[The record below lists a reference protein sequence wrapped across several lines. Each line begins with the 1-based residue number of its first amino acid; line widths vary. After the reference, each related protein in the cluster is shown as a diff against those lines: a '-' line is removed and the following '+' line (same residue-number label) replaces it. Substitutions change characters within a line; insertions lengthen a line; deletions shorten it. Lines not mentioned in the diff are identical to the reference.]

1 MQASPAQTGE
11 SACPERRW
19 IDVGQLAPATA
30 DFAEKTVNVGIP
42 RRAPT
47 RLMLII
53 VGFIVVILSVVG
65 GYIAS
70 HGKLAALWQPFE
82 LVIIGGAALGAFLA
96 GTPIKT
102 VKQTLGAVVGV
113 LKGPRYKAKDY
124 LDALSLLYE
133 LLNRAR
139 KEGFMALESHID
151 NPKDSALFANYPA
164 ILGDHHLMDFI
175 TDCLRLM
182 VGSNIEPH
190 ELEPL
195 LEMELEKHH
204 HEELAP
210 AHALT
215 KVADGLPGFGIVAAV
230 LGIVITMGSIGG
242 DIAEVGAHVA
252 AALVG
257 TFLGILLAYGFVAP
271 LAAAVEARAE
281 QDSRIYESVKT
292 ALLASLRGYP
302 PKIALEFAR
311 KTVPS
316 DMRPGFNDFEQHIKT
331 LK

>member
-1 MQASPAQTGE
+1 
-11 SACPERRW
+11 
-19 IDVGQLAPATA
+19 
-30 DFAEKTVNVGIP
+30 
-42 RRAPT
+42 
-47 RLMLII
+47 MLII
-53 VGFIVVILSVVG
+53 VGFIVVTLSVLG
-65 GYIAS
+65 GFVAS

-82 LVIIGGAALGAFLA
+82 LVIIGGAAFGAFLA
-96 GTPIKT
+96 GTPPKT
-102 VKQTLGAVVGV
+102 VKQTFAAVLGVF
-113 LKGPRYKAKDY
+113 KGPRYQSKDY

-151 NPKDSALFANYPA
+151 NPMESAMFANYPT
-164 ILGDHHLMDFI
+164 IRDDHHLMDFI

-195 LEMELEKHH
+195 LELELEKHH

-230 LGIVITMGSIGG
+230 LGIIITMASIGG
-242 DIAEVGAHVA
+242 DIAEVGGHVA

-257 TFLGILLAYGFVAP
+257 TFLGILLGYGFVGP
-271 LAAAVEARAE
+271 LAAALEARAE
-281 QDSRIYESVKT
+281 QDARIYESVKT
-292 ALLASLRGYP
+292 ALLACLRGYN

-316 DMRPGFNDFEQHIKT
+316 ALRPGFSEFEQH
-331 LK
+331 LKSVK

>member
-1 MQASPAQTGE
+1 
-11 SACPERRW
+11 
-19 IDVGQLAPATA
+19 
-30 DFAEKTVNVGIP
+30 
-42 RRAPT
+42 
-47 RLMLII
+47 MLII
-53 VGFIVVILSVVG
+53 AGFIVVILSVVG

-151 NPKDSALFANYPA
+151 NPKDSALFANYPG
-164 ILGDHHLMDFI
+164 IRDDHHLMDFI

>member
-1 MQASPAQTGE
+1 
-11 SACPERRW
+11 
-19 IDVGQLAPATA
+19 
-30 DFAEKTVNVGIP
+30 
-42 RRAPT
+42 
-47 RLMLII
+47 MLIL

-65 GYIAS
+65 GYVAS
-70 HGKLAALWQPFE
+70 HGKLGALWQPFE
-82 LVIIGGAALGAFLA
+82 LVIIGGAAFGAFLA
-96 GTPIKT
+96 SNPVKT
-102 VKQTLGAVVGV
+102 VKQTFAAAIGV

-133 LLNRAR
+133 VLNRAR
-139 KEGFMALESHID
+139 KEGFMSLESDVD
-151 NPKDSALFANYPA
+151 NPAQSALFANYPS
-164 ILGDHHLMDFI
+164 IRDDHHLMDFI

-182 VGSNIEPH
+182 IGSNIEPH

-195 LEMELEKHH
+195 LELELEKHH

-242 DIAEVGAHVA
+242 DIAEVGGHVA

-316 DMRPGFNDFEQHIKT
+316 ALRPGFSEFEQHIKT

>member
-1 MQASPAQTGE
+1 
-11 SACPERRW
+11 
-19 IDVGQLAPATA
+19 
-30 DFAEKTVNVGIP
+30 
-42 RRAPT
+42 
-47 RLMLII
+47 MLII
-53 VGFIVVILSVVG
+53 VGFLIVILSVLG
-65 GYIAS
+65 GYVGA
-70 HGKLAALWQPFE
+70 HGKLGALWQPFE
-82 LVIIGGAALGAFLA
+82 LVIIGGAAFGAFLA
-96 GTPIKT
+96 SNPVKT
-102 VKQTLGAVVGV
+102 VKQTFAAAIGV

-133 LLNRAR
+133 VLNRAR
-139 KEGFMALESHID
+139 KEGFMSLESDVD
-151 NPKDSALFANYPA
+151 NPAQSALFANYPS
-164 ILGDHHLMDFI
+164 IRDDHHLMDFI

-182 VGSNIEPH
+182 IGSNIEPH

-195 LEMELEKHH
+195 LELELEK
-204 HEELAP
+204 L
-210 AHALT
+210 
-215 KVADGLPGFGIVAAV
+215 ADGLPGFGIVAAV

-242 DIAEVGAHVA
+242 DIAEVGGHVA

-316 DMRPGFNDFEQHIKT
+316 ALRPGFSEFEQHIKT

>member
-1 MQASPAQTGE
+1 
-11 SACPERRW
+11 
-19 IDVGQLAPATA
+19 
-30 DFAEKTVNVGIP
+30 
-42 RRAPT
+42 
-47 RLMLII
+47 MLII
-53 VGFIVVILSVVG
+53 VGFIVVILSVIG
-65 GYIAS
+65 GYVAS
-70 HGKLAALWQPFE
+70 HGKLGALWQPFE
-82 LVIIGGAALGAFLA
+82 LVIIGGGAFGAFLA
-96 GTPIKT
+96 GTPVKT
-102 VKQTLGAVVGV
+102 VKQTFAAVIGV
-113 LKGPRYKAKDY
+113 LKGPRYQAKDY

-151 NPKDSALFANYPA
+151 NPMESALFANYPS
-164 ILGDHHLMDFI
+164 IRDDHHLMDFI

-195 LEMELEKHH
+195 LELELEKHH

-230 LGIVITMGSIGG
+230 LGIIITMASIGG
-242 DIAEVGAHVA
+242 DIAAVGSHVA

-271 LAAAVEARAE
+271 MAAAVEARAE
-281 QDSRIYESVKT
+281 QDARIYESVKT

-316 DMRPGFNDFEQHIKT
+316 ALRPGFSEFEQHIKT

>member
-1 MQASPAQTGE
+1 
-11 SACPERRW
+11 
-19 IDVGQLAPATA
+19 
-30 DFAEKTVNVGIP
+30 
-42 RRAPT
+42 
-47 RLMLII
+47 MLII
-53 VGFIVVILSVVG
+53 AGFIVVILSVVG

-82 LVIIGGAALGAFLA
+82 LVIIGGAAFGAFLA
-96 GTPIKT
+96 GTPPKT
-102 VKQTLGAVVGV
+102 VKQTFAAVIGV
-113 LKGPRYKAKDY
+113 FKGPRYQRKDY

-151 NPKDSALFANYPA
+151 NPKDSALFANYPG
-164 ILGDHHLMDFI
+164 IRDDHHLMDFI

-195 LEMELEKHH
+195 LELELEKHH

-257 TFLGILLAYGFVAP
+257 TFLGILLGYGFVGP
-271 LAAAVEARAE
+271 LAASMQHRAHE
-281 QDSRIYESVKT
+281 EGKAFEIIKM
-292 ALLASLRGYP
+292 ALVSSLRGYP
-302 PKIALEFAR
+302 PTVAVEFAR
-311 KTVPS
+311 KLLFS
-316 DMRPGFNDFEQHIKT
+316 DVRPAFADLEAHLRGNR
-331 LK
+331 

>member
-1 MQASPAQTGE
+1 
-11 SACPERRW
+11 
-19 IDVGQLAPATA
+19 
-30 DFAEKTVNVGIP
+30 
-42 RRAPT
+42 
-47 RLMLII
+47 MLII
-53 VGFIVVILSVVG
+53 AGFIVVILSVVG

-151 NPKDSALFANYPA
+151 NPKDSALFANYPT
-164 ILGDHHLMDFI
+164 IRDDHHLMDFI

-292 ALLASLRGYP
+292 ALLACLRGYN

-316 DMRPGFNDFEQHIKT
+316 NLRPGFSEFEQH
-331 LK
+331 LKSVK